1 LPDQCATTTFTETIT
16 CAAGAFAPG
25 HLGEL
30 TQHVP
35 FELADAVLEETRT
48 GHRRLRHLP
57 SRVGIYFLLALAMF
71 PALGYARVWD
81 KLVAGLHG
89 LAPHRPSEKALRDLR
104 RRLGPA
110 PLKALFDAVSGPLAR
125 PGTKG
130 TCYRSWRTV
139 AFDGCSSLKAP
150 DQPRI
155 RSLFSKSKHRWGIS
169 GYPAL
174 RLTALVETGTRGLLG
189 AVFSPTNVGEPTH
202 AAQLMHLLSPKMLLL
217 ADRGF
222 DGNNFYAAVAR
233 SGAQLLVRL
242 GPHRKP
248 VVLEVLAD
256 GSYLTLLGGLKLR
269 VIEADIT
276 VTLRDGQ
283 RVHDRYRLVTTLL
296 NPGSDPASVLVR
308 LYHERWEIESAFYSL
323 RHTLLRGRVL
333 RSCDPFGLEQELWAT
348 LAFYQVLRRA
358 MVEAAEAAPGT
369 DPDRASFTVALEAAR
384 DQLTA
389 ARGILPAD
397 DSRGCSGHIGQA
409 VLANLLPARRPRV
422 SARKVKCPMTR
433 YPGNPADP
441 RPAISQDITALDI
454 AVHQAVMP
462 PPAPTRPSLTPGRK
476 TLVLDLLRT
485 DPERSWRSQEI
496 AEAIDCSNI
505 KSLWTQLSTWV
516 KDGMLR
522 KIAKDTYALV
532 PDWVKSNEAH
542 TAAI

>member
-1 LPDQCATTTFTETIT
+1 MPDQCATTTFTETIT
-16 CAAGAFAPG
+16 CAAGSFAPG

-57 SRVGIYFLLALAMF
+57 SRVGIYFLLALAMY

-81 KLVAGLHG
+81 KLVAGLDG
-89 LAPHRPSEKALRDLR
+89 LALHRPSEKALRDLR

-110 PLKALFDAVSGPLAR
+110 PLKALFEAVSGPLAR
-125 PGTKG
+125 PATRG

-139 AFDGCSSLKAP
+139 VFDGCSSLKAP

-189 AVFSPTNVGEPTH
+189 AVFGPTGVGEPTH
-202 AAQLMHLLSPKMLLL
+202 AAELMHLLSPKMLLL

-233 SGAQLLVRL
+233 SGAQLLARL

-256 GSYLTLLGGLKLR
+256 GSYLTLLGGLRLR

-276 VTLRDGQ
+276 VTLRNGD

-296 NPGSDPASVLVR
+296 EPGSDPASVLVQ

-333 RSCDPFGLEQELWAT
+333 RSCDPSGLEQELWAV

-358 MVEAAEAAPGT
+358 MVEAAESVPGV

-389 ARGILPAD
+389 ARGILSAND
-397 DSRGCSGHIGQA
+397 GIGHSGRIGRA
-409 VLANLLPARRPRV
+409 VLAALLPARRPRV

-441 RPAISQDITALDI
+441 RPAVSQDIASVDI
-454 AVHQAVMP
+454 AVP
-462 PPAPTRPSLTPGRK
+462 PGSSSPP
-476 TLVLDLLRT
+476 
-485 DPERSWRSQEI
+485 
-496 AEAIDCSNI
+496 
-505 KSLWTQLSTWV
+505 
-516 KDGMLR
+516 
-522 KIAKDTYALV
+522 
-532 PDWVKSNEAH
+532 
-542 TAAI
+542 

>member
-1 LPDQCATTTFTETIT
+1 MPDQCATTTFTETIT

-81 KLVAGLHG
+81 KLVVGLHG

-189 AVFSPTNVGEPTH
+189 AVFGPTSVGEPTH

-296 NPGSDPASVLVR
+296 DPGSDPASVLVR

-358 MVEAAEAAPGT
+358 MVEAAEAASGT
-369 DPDRASFTVALEAAR
+369 DPDRVSFTVALEAAR

-389 ARGILPAD
+389 ARGILPAE
-397 DSRGCSGHIGQA
+397 DSSGCSGRIGQA

-433 YPGNPADP
+433 YPGNPVDP

-485 DPERSWRSQEI
+485 DPERPWRSQEI
-496 AEAIDCSNI
+496 AEAIACSNI

-532 PDWVKSNEAH
+532 PDWA
-542 TAAI
+542 